1 MTTTQLK
8 SATAP
13 PLLADASAIGMGW
26 SKPSGV
32 ASDAKVKAYLGQVL
46 HNLTGGKIQSIDR
59 LPDYAA
65 GQRRSQLEASLNKE
79 VASASG
85 GRLSS
90 WRQLLSAGSRE
101 LLERQTTSSNP
112 PVKKA
117 ATNPFQAIADIQI
130 GNQTLGQ
137 RTTHVTNGIGKAM
150 QNTPIP
156 GVGLTPKQVV
166 QGTTNNYNAAARTI
180 NQTVRAPVL
189 PVAEPA
195 SSFES
200 VRARADSWVA
210 RASKGKFDSVADLVH
225 FAGDN
230 KAANRLRGQV
240 TQMLQKDAG
249 AQAGGFSNWKQVLT
263 AAERGQLERTLVE
276 TQKLPP
282 TQPNT
287 PKQQQAWAGQ
297 ALQQVQKLPT
307 PKSERGPLDTLR
319 NVVGG
324 AWDQF
329 AGDTFKAEI
338 EQLKKIV
345 RDPSRLIKPID
356 DIKNW
361 LESDPK
367 GQWNNAIATWGR
379 VFSHPPEKW
388 AEAYKAELMK
398 QPQTQ
403 MLREFSHKVR
413 NDRDFQEQL
422 AGRGLGLIAQV
433 IVTRKVTKALQGNP
447 GSAIQ
452 PIKQTPTAV
461 ATAGQGGLRLQA
473 IKETLRSL
481 GNEVT
486 PSHVVK
492 KLRQYMI
499 DITDDLKTTPKGTAR
514 YKELADIRA
523 QLDQRLNGRLK
534 PTAVVPQPHPTGVNQ
549 PTPAIKPA
557 PVSPTPIKSIAATP
571 LQPLQPFAVHPS
583 RVKLDALLEP
593 MLKEAGLGA
602 PSLARSDALRQFEQE
617 VNKIGGADKLTTDK
631 QRRELIQRAIG
642 EATGAQP
649 TTHTQPSKP
658 TQPIKPIDTQPKT
671 QPNNTAKPNLNPQPQ
686 PTPGQGQSTPNG
698 STAGVQGKPTPV
710 IEVERP
716 QTKVPPKAPDW
727 SQLPPEGKLTQPSK
741 GTVPVNTTPVASQ
754 EIPLV
759 SPELHRALVKIN
771 DLLGPALIAVGLSE
785 FSKERSDAIN
795 RVERAI
801 EQAGGAEKLTSD
813 WQRKQLIDQ
822 AIGLPAVKQPTVTDT
837 QPNSNS
843 APTPVTPQQPVK
855 VPNKPTPLFEDSRY
869 GGPSPYID
877 KVPAGTVGAQRNPNR
892 PEGGNN
898 IPGWNSMTPEQKV
911 QTINRLIQQPITPAQ
926 ELQIRAGVVPPEIAQ
941 RLEQLGI
948 ETGGTPPGSESS
960 MRPSQRLPNTPLSA
974 DEREYLKDIL
984 RSPSRAERYLSGQ
997 HGHYV
1002 REQSIAQR
1010 MTQPLNAEEQQSV
1023 MAYLITPTLRE
1034 RFLDGNNLGPR
1045 MTALRER
1052 VLQLPKEQAVQPQV
1066 ATPTPAIL
1074 NTPQPTP
1081 VTPENVT
1088 PPWPIVPHGMDYQVE
1103 PPLSN
1108 TPITNPPLSA
1118 DERAYLKDILRSPQR
1133 AALYLSGQHG
1143 HHVRERSIAQ
1153 RMTQPL
1159 NAEEQQSVMAY
1170 LTTPALRANFLD
1182 GTNLGPRMTALRERV
1197 LQLPKEQAL
1206 QPQVAAPP
1214 PVMSSTTPLTP
1225 VTPENVTPPWPIVPH
1240 GMDYQ
1245 VEPLSSNTPIIT
1257 NATTNATTN
1266 TAPTAASNDT
1276 AQPVQQGRQAALPP
1290 SRLPKGVEAIVN
1302 NPDGS
1307 RRVLISTEDNARVG
1321 LPVQRRA
1328 NGKDYARTGPS
1339 VPDGQRVG
1347 VPMEKYI
1354 DGVPGKPI
1362 NGQTF
1367 GPVVEIPKDQV
1378 KQNLPGRLLGNGA
1391 NALRDKGL
1399 DFRLGIG
1406 FKAGVQLPGPDLGF
1420 FKVLGPLG
1428 EPIKNGLGS
1437 IGPWLVDSVDKL
1449 ISLKNIQLGNFASG
1463 GVVVGADSV
1472 TKPMLNTE
1480 RFGIGVR
1487 GMEAKTQGPNLTR
1500 FESPLPLSKATGL
1513 QMKVSSLNR
1522 EVLKAFQGQDSPIVF
1537 KREIGAETGVD
1548 DWLQIPG
1555 KLELN
1560 VLPVEP
1566 NPASQDVFGVAIR
1579 PHTKY
1584 YTLQHDLTLDKAM
1597 LEHYAK
1603 LIPIP
1608 INGLP
1613 VTFTGERRH
1622 ETAGKITIEKGA
1634 VLPQEFVAVINR
1646 PLSDITAVV
1655 KVPLR
1660 NADKLKFSGDQLAD
1674 AFQPGPQ
1681 GQPPRIAYDPEQ
1693 LTVTFSATGAIRI
1706 SSVPGKPLFDRRG
1719 TVSQDIQNV
1728 DFMFYEKGFA
1738 DRLWQ
1743 KTGLPNFLPQSVP
1756 GVPSLFTHV
1765 SPYGADGKLRF
1776 KLTPGLDALKL
1787 GFGKIE
1793 LSAFGVRDA
1802 RKVSPAVQD
1811 SRPATIT
1818 FKVEQR
1824 QPSGRPGEMTTRWV
1838 DASIDVPGW
1847 MGHLFARDINTLPV
1861 GARDSIKGFL
1871 AQQKKVASPE
1881 QLQAITS
1888 FEANVLPTFKDNAP
1902 LKIAARDGLG
1912 ELLKA
1917 LALPKIG
1924 PGSADD
1930 RELTRLLQRQPAP
1943 KGVFQVPVPAQNRS
1957 VNSGATVVPPPAP
1970 GVAGQGS
1977 VVKIPETNARLEQRL
1992 LGSANLGDAS
2002 VQRDIAARLVRYD
2015 GRVKVS
2021 QADVVLAAHALR
2033 ERVRAQLPASDTAAL
2048 RGFRSMTDAE
2058 IYLLE
2063 KYTEAYAR
2071 VMDASMRQD
2080 FTAKSPLFDFTDKA
2094 QPGDGVFAQLN
2105 AQAADIVSRGLSK
2118 LPNYEGTVYRG
2129 VEFDS
2134 GQSEQLMPGQVVE
2147 FAGLSSSSFTR
2158 AGANYKSHLLIIES
2172 TEGKDVSAVSRY
2184 AKQGEVVFNK
2194 GARFEV
2200 TSREVLPDGRI
2211 GVHLRQLPSS
2221 P

>member
-1 MTTTQLK
+1 MTALTTHP
-8 SATAP
+8 TAP
-13 PLLADASAIGMGW
+13 LLLADASAIGMGW
-26 SKPSGV
+26 SKPSAG
-32 ASDAKVKAYLGQVL
+32 ASDGKVKSYLGQVL
-46 HNLTGGKIQSIDR
+46 NSLTGGKIDSIER
-59 LPDYAA
+59 LVYFD
-65 GQRRSQLEASLNKE
+65 GKRRAQLEASLNKE

-85 GRLSS
+85 GRLSD
-90 WRQLLSAGSRE
+90 WRQLLSASGRE
-101 LLERQTTSSNP
+101 ALQRQTASSNP
-112 PVKKA
+112 PANKPA
-117 ATNPFQAIADIQI
+117 PS
-130 GNQTLGQ
+130 
-137 RTTHVTNGIGKAM
+137 
-150 QNTPIP
+150 NTPWKIG
-156 GVGLTPKQVV
+156 GVDVGAVAREGWNRVKNVPNPLLGGLTPNQAGQVLK
-166 QGTTNNYNAAARTI
+166 GGINAGARTI

-195 SSFES
+195 SSFAS

-240 TQMLQKDAG
+240 TQMLQKDAA

-822 AIGLPAVKQPTVTDT
+822 AIGLPAVKQPTVTAT

-926 ELQIRAGVVPPEIAQ
+926 ELQIRAGVVP
-941 RLEQLGI
+941 
-948 ETGGTPPGSESS
+948 
-960 MRPSQRLPNTPLSA
+960 
-974 DEREYLKDIL
+974 
-984 RSPSRAERYLSGQ
+984 
-997 HGHYV
+997 
-1002 REQSIAQR
+1002 
-1010 MTQPLNAEEQQSV
+1010 
-1023 MAYLITPTLRE
+1023 
-1034 RFLDGNNLGPR
+1034 
-1045 MTALRER
+1045 
-1052 VLQLPKEQAVQPQV
+1052 KEV
-1066 ATPTPAIL
+1066 
-1074 NTPQPTP
+1074 
-1081 VTPENVT
+1081 
-1088 PPWPIVPHGMDYQVE
+1088 
-1103 PPLSN
+1103 
-1108 TPITNPPLSA
+1108 
-1118 DERAYLKDILRSPQR
+1118 
-1133 AALYLSGQHG
+1133 
-1143 HHVRERSIAQ
+1143 
-1153 RMTQPL
+1153 
-1159 NAEEQQSVMAY
+1159 
-1170 LTTPALRANFLD
+1170 
-1182 GTNLGPRMTALRERV
+1182 
-1197 LQLPKEQAL
+1197 EQAL
-1206 QPQVAAPP
+1206 NRLGVNADAKPLRVTTEGGVSQSLSA
-1214 PVMSSTTPLTP
+1214 STTAPSADAVGP
-1225 VTPENVTPPWPIVPH
+1225 R
-1240 GMDYQ
+1240 
-1245 VEPLSSNTPIIT
+1245 II
-1257 NATTNATTN
+1257 
-1266 TAPTAASNDT
+1266 
-1276 AQPVQQGRQAALPP
+1276 PVQ
-1290 SRLPKGVEAIVN
+1290 I
-1302 NPDGS
+1302 
-1307 RRVLISTEDNARVG
+1307 T
-1321 LPVQRRA
+1321 
-1328 NGKDYARTGPS
+1328 
-1339 VPDGQRVG
+1339 
-1347 VPMEKYI
+1347 
-1354 DGVPGKPI
+1354 
-1362 NGQTF
+1362 
-1367 GPVVEIPKDQV
+1367 
-1378 KQNLPGRLLGNGA
+1378 
-1391 NALRDKGL
+1391 RDKEGAISVKMPAESIAAYN
-1399 DFRLGIG
+1399 DIVMELGRDQLLAL
-1406 FKAGVQLPGPDLGF
+1406 AG
-1420 FKVLGPLG
+1420 
-1428 EPIKNGLGS
+1428 
-1437 IGPWLVDSVDKL
+1437 
-1449 ISLKNIQLGNFASG
+1449 
-1463 GVVVGADSV
+1463 
-1472 TKPMLNTE
+1472 TE
-1480 RFGIGVR
+1480 
-1487 GMEAKTQGPNLTR
+1487 E
-1500 FESPLPLSKATGL
+1500 
-1513 QMKVSSLNR
+1513 
-1522 EVLKAFQGQDSPIVF
+1522 
-1537 KREIGAETGVD
+1537 
-1548 DWLQIPG
+1548 
-1555 KLELN
+1555 
-1560 VLPVEP
+1560 
-1566 NPASQDVFGVAIR
+1566 
-1579 PHTKY
+1579 
-1584 YTLQHDLTLDKAM
+1584 
-1597 LEHYAK
+1597 
-1603 LIPIP
+1603 
-1608 INGLP
+1608 
-1613 VTFTGERRH
+1613 
-1622 ETAGKITIEKGA
+1622 GA
-1634 VLPQEFVAVINR
+1634 VLRALLLQELHDRHAAQGARLADTPIDAQRVSQLRSTMSLLA
-1646 PLSDITAVV
+1646 PLSTQASVSAV
-1655 KVPLR
+1655 KP
-1660 NADKLKFSGDQLAD
+1660 QLILP
-1674 AFQPGPQ
+1674 PGQ
-1681 GQPPRIAYDPEQ
+1681 
-1693 LTVTFSATGAIRI
+1693 T
-1706 SSVPGKPLFDRRG
+1706 PGGPI
-1719 TVSQDIQNV
+1719 IQSP
-1728 DFMFYEKGFA
+1728 
-1738 DRLWQ
+1738 
-1743 KTGLPNFLPQSVP
+1743 TGLPS
-1756 GVPSLFTHV
+1756 H
-1765 SPYGADGKLRF
+1765 
-1776 KLTPGLDALKL
+1776 
-1787 GFGKIE
+1787 
-1793 LSAFGVRDA
+1793 
-1802 RKVSPAVQD
+1802 
-1811 SRPATIT
+1811 
-1818 FKVEQR
+1818 
-1824 QPSGRPGEMTTRWV
+1824 
-1838 DASIDVPGW
+1838 
-1847 MGHLFARDINTLPV
+1847 
-1861 GARDSIKGFL
+1861 
-1871 AQQKKVASPE
+1871 
-1881 QLQAITS
+1881 
-1888 FEANVLPTFKDNAP
+1888 
-1902 LKIAARDGLG
+1902 
-1912 ELLKA
+1912 
-1917 LALPKIG
+1917 
-1924 PGSADD
+1924 
-1930 RELTRLLQRQPAP
+1930 
-1943 KGVFQVPVPAQNRS
+1943 QV
-1957 VNSGATVVPPPAP
+1957 
-1970 GVAGQGS
+1970 
-1977 VVKIPETNARLEQRL
+1977 I
-1992 LGSANLGDAS
+1992 
-2002 VQRDIAARLVRYD
+2002 
-2015 GRVKVS
+2015 
-2021 QADVVLAAHALR
+2021 
-2033 ERVRAQLPASDTAAL
+2033 
-2048 RGFRSMTDAE
+2048 
-2058 IYLLE
+2058 
-2063 KYTEAYAR
+2063 
-2071 VMDASMRQD
+2071 
-2080 FTAKSPLFDFTDKA
+2080 
-2094 QPGDGVFAQLN
+2094 
-2105 AQAADIVSRGLSK
+2105 
-2118 LPNYEGTVYRG
+2118 
-2129 VEFDS
+2129 
-2134 GQSEQLMPGQVVE
+2134 
-2147 FAGLSSSSFTR
+2147 
-2158 AGANYKSHLLIIES
+2158 
-2172 TEGKDVSAVSRY
+2172 
-2184 AKQGEVVFNK
+2184 
-2194 GARFEV
+2194 
-2200 TSREVLPDGRI
+2200 
-2211 GVHLRQLPSS
+2211 QLPSS
-2221 P
+2221 ETAGLLRLNGGQGVERSGKTGLLLLPKRTPFWLPDQQPVFKAGDKVLWTVQGAPDTVALFLPDIHGHEHLYDNVMRTGLDELAKRPESQKFVVFAGDYINKGPESYNVVEKLRTLSDRLGLPVVTLRGNHEGSYTQPLFASKASQPVDDAYMALAQDMLGTKGFDLTVQSYQRKRPDIPVPELVRDIGNPPDIKKIMKANPEGYRNTLAFAQAKRWYETFQDYWLSIVPPAHKKFFEELKLYHQQPGSDYVYMHSSGNPKPGGVVQTPNPWGQSDYDFMWSRPQQFEPADFATGALGSVFTMGGHTMEQKLRLMPHGMGNWDLGTFPTGRMAAGLVTPDMLYIIMAPYGEKSSVYSAVEAIENGLVDTGLSDRNVIPNLRRAK

>member
-13 PLLADASAIGMGW
+13 LLLADASAIGMGW

-46 HNLTGGKIQSIDR
+46 HNLTGGKISSIDR
-59 LPDYAA
+59 LAEYTA

-85 GRLSS
+85 GRLTS

-101 LLERQTTSSNP
+101 LLERQTASSNP
-112 PVKKA
+112 PANKPA
-117 ATNPFQAIADIQI
+117 PS
-130 GNQTLGQ
+130 
-137 RTTHVTNGIGKAM
+137 
-150 QNTPIP
+150 NTPWKIG
-156 GVGLTPKQVV
+156 GVDVGAGARQVWNGVKNVPNPLLGGLTPNQAGQVLK
-166 QGTTNNYNAAARTI
+166 GGINAGARTI

-822 AIGLPAVKQPTVTDT
+822 AIGLPAVKQPTVTAT

-898 IPGWNSMTPEQKV
+898 IPGWSSMTPEQKV

-926 ELQIRAGVVPPEIAQ
+926 ELQIRAGVVPPDVQHRLDDVLRPKNEPTESTYSTAPVAQESEILQGQTQAVRRAQEADVVPLTETQ
-941 RLEQLGI
+941 RLANADNFYQEYAQHLKAIGAMVEGSSDDAVSRLTKSIIDLYGGPDHFRKGFKEQGPIAVGFAGGKDSSSIFQILRWLQLHVEKTHGVTFPMRS
-948 ETGGTPPGSESS
+948 ETMLQGGLPPSSLRLIDQIFRDTGSIGDSNAELIITSGRRMYEYGQMSQVMNEVRTRDAERIATATS
-960 MRPSQRLPNTPLSA
+960 MNYGMKPRASFCDLCNTMMLNANDMVLTPLSA
-974 DEREYLKDIL
+974 GLKNAKAMLTGDSLEEVGLYLPWPVRIARSPTFNESTPLRDQIKDIREGYPGYQNL
-984 RSPSRAERYLSGQ
+984 VLGIGDVLKRFYYPEGSQAGELFDFKPSTPNQQPVEWFQVYGQGFDYDAGINKPRLDKYFDFHKDNLALSLTESDCFHPLLGLVWQAQSMARLSNQGKLGQ
-997 HGHYV
+997 GIKLSY
-1002 REQSIAQR
+1002 EQSMEALLKQHYLPLMFEKKIPPFLVQINLDRFLPKATMDQVNELIAQR
-1010 MTQPLNAEEQQSV
+1010 PIPNALFNAQEVQQLTDIVARTSLDIEKTKRSTQLVND
-1023 MAYLITPTLRE
+1023 MARQIY
-1034 RFLDGNNLGPR
+1034 GY
-1045 MTALRER
+1045 
-1052 VLQLPKEQAVQPQV
+1052 
-1066 ATPTPAIL
+1066 
-1074 NTPQPTP
+1074 
-1081 VTPENVT
+1081 TPENVSFMLAS
-1088 PPWPIVPHGMDYQVE
+1088 PVANRGE
-1103 PPLSN
+1103 N
-1108 TPITNPPLSA
+1108 
-1118 DERAYLKDILRSPQR
+1118 LRSF
-1133 AALYLSGQHG
+1133 LT
-1143 HHVRERSIAQ
+1143 ERFPDLRPAQ
-1153 RMTQPL
+1153 RTAIEHRMRQVLEGKL
-1159 NAEEQQSVMAY
+1159 N
-1170 LTTPALRANFLD
+1170 D
-1182 GTNLGPRMTALRERV
+1182 
-1197 LQLPKEQAL
+1197 
-1206 QPQVAAPP
+1206 
-1214 PVMSSTTPLTP
+1214 
-1225 VTPENVTPPWPIVPH
+1225 
-1240 GMDYQ
+1240 
-1245 VEPLSSNTPIIT
+1245 
-1257 NATTNATTN
+1257 
-1266 TAPTAASNDT
+1266 
-1276 AQPVQQGRQAALPP
+1276 
-1290 SRLPKGVEAIVN
+1290 
-1302 NPDGS
+1302 
-1307 RRVLISTEDNARVG
+1307 
-1321 LPVQRRA
+1321 
-1328 NGKDYARTGPS
+1328 
-1339 VPDGQRVG
+1339 
-1347 VPMEKYI
+1347 
-1354 DGVPGKPI
+1354 
-1362 NGQTF
+1362 
-1367 GPVVEIPKDQV
+1367 PVVEKWMEAMAAMKMPQLRHSYTQPIASP
-1378 KQNLPGRLLGNGA
+1378 LLGA
-1391 NALRDKGL
+1391 SAAEVMQKLRKSSHPQDIIRVEDPYKRVIRIDEVG
-1399 DFRLGIG
+1399 
-1406 FKAGVQLPGPDLGF
+1406 
-1420 FKVLGPLG
+1420 
-1428 EPIKNGLGS
+1428 GS
-1437 IGPWLVDSVDKL
+1437 TTR
-1449 ISLKNIQLGNFASG
+1449 SG
-1463 GVVVGADSV
+1463 G
-1472 TKPMLNTE
+1472 
-1480 RFGIGVR
+1480 
-1487 GMEAKTQGPNLTR
+1487 
-1500 FESPLPLSKATGL
+1500 
-1513 QMKVSSLNR
+1513 
-1522 EVLKAFQGQDSPIVF
+1522 
-1537 KREIGAETGVD
+1537 
-1548 DWLQIPG
+1548 
-1555 KLELN
+1555 
-1560 VLPVEP
+1560 
-1566 NPASQDVFGVAIR
+1566 
-1579 PHTKY
+1579 
-1584 YTLQHDLTLDKAM
+1584 
-1597 LEHYAK
+1597 
-1603 LIPIP
+1603 
-1608 INGLP
+1608 
-1613 VTFTGERRH
+1613 
-1622 ETAGKITIEKGA
+1622 
-1634 VLPQEFVAVINR
+1634 
-1646 PLSDITAVV
+1646 
-1655 KVPLR
+1655 
-1660 NADKLKFSGDQLAD
+1660 
-1674 AFQPGPQ
+1674 
-1681 GQPPRIAYDPEQ
+1681 
-1693 LTVTFSATGAIRI
+1693 
-1706 SSVPGKPLFDRRG
+1706 
-1719 TVSQDIQNV
+1719 
-1728 DFMFYEKGFA
+1728 
-1738 DRLWQ
+1738 
-1743 KTGLPNFLPQSVP
+1743 
-1756 GVPSLFTHV
+1756 
-1765 SPYGADGKLRF
+1765 
-1776 KLTPGLDALKL
+1776 
-1787 GFGKIE
+1787 
-1793 LSAFGVRDA
+1793 
-1802 RKVSPAVQD
+1802 
-1811 SRPATIT
+1811 
-1818 FKVEQR
+1818 
-1824 QPSGRPGEMTTRWV
+1824 
-1838 DASIDVPGW
+1838 
-1847 MGHLFARDINTLPV
+1847 
-1861 GARDSIKGFL
+1861 
-1871 AQQKKVASPE
+1871 
-1881 QLQAITS
+1881 
-1888 FEANVLPTFKDNAP
+1888 
-1902 LKIAARDGLG
+1902 
-1912 ELLKA
+1912 
-1917 LALPKIG
+1917 
-1924 PGSADD
+1924 ADD
-1930 RELTRLLQRQPAP
+1930 
-1943 KGVFQVPVPAQNRS
+1943 PVWLF
-1957 VNSGATVVPPPAP
+1957 
-1970 GVAGQGS
+1970 
-1977 VVKIPETNARLEQRL
+1977 IE
-1992 LGSANLGDAS
+1992 
-2002 VQRDIAARLVRYD
+2002 
-2015 GRVKVS
+2015 GR
-2021 QADVVLAAHALR
+2021 
-2033 ERVRAQLPASDTAAL
+2033 
-2048 RGFRSMTDAE
+2048 
-2058 IYLLE
+2058 
-2063 KYTEAYAR
+2063 
-2071 VMDASMRQD
+2071 
-2080 FTAKSPLFDFTDKA
+2080 
-2094 QPGDGVFAQLN
+2094 
-2105 AQAADIVSRGLSK
+2105 
-2118 LPNYEGTVYRG
+2118 
-2129 VEFDS
+2129 
-2134 GQSEQLMPGQVVE
+2134 
-2147 FAGLSSSSFTR
+2147 
-2158 AGANYKSHLLIIES
+2158 
-2172 TEGKDVSAVSRY
+2172 
-2184 AKQGEVVFNK
+2184 
-2194 GARFEV
+2194 
-2200 TSREVLPDGRI
+2200 
-2211 GVHLRQLPSS
+2211 
-2221 P
+2221 